1 MLRIRL
7 ETSPWNTRQ
16 EQLRDNPWQMMIVCM
31 MLNQTN
37 YKQVEKVRYNFF
49 DRFPT
54 PEELMFASD
63 EEIIE
68 IIRSLGFYNRRA
80 KQWKQFSREWLE
92 LTDTF
97 KDPVTI
103 PVDRLGDLTGVGKY
117 ALDSWKIFQL
127 YDYSVDPEDHVLNWY
142 IDWARQEV
150 EKIEREQNEPKA
162 TVVYY
167 LHYEDER
174 EMQSAWSKRQDFVC
188 CVWART
194 HREAI
199 EKTKRIAGGKHIK
212 IMGLANGKP
221 EWVNETK
228 HL

>member
-1 MLRIRL
+1 MLKIKL
-7 ETSPWNTRQ
+7 KTSPWNTRQ

-54 PEELMFASD
+54 PEELLLATD

-68 IIRSLGFYNRRA
+68 IIRPLGFYNRRA
-80 KQWKQFSREWLE
+80 TQWKEFSREWIKLVE
-92 LTDTF
+92 AY
-97 KDPVTI
+97 KDPVII
-103 PVDRLGDLTGVGKY
+103 PVDKLGDLRGVGKY

-142 IDWARQEV
+142 IDWARKEV
-150 EKIEREQNEPKA
+150 EQIEREQNEPKA

-167 LHYEDER
+167 LHYDDER
-174 EMQSAWSKRQDFVC
+174 EMQPAWSKRKDFVC

-194 HREAI
+194 HAEAV
-199 EKTKRIAGGKHIK
+199 EKTRRIAGGKHIK
-212 IMGLANGKP
+212 IMGLATGKP